1 MSSKRDYA
9 ELQNDEKFINCVE
22 NFDSSLDKIEASIL
36 EAVNF
41 KDYDELSTQ
50 ERVKLDNYLA
60 YSINSLYWMYV
71 KLQGLD
77 PNEHGIKN
85 ELSRTRQTILRDKEI
100 YERNTIR
107 PTLDKG
113 AAGRFIKHGLH
124 IRFDKDGKRISST
137 NGEIETKNDMDQS

>member
-1 MSSKRDYA
+1 MTSGARDYG
-9 ELQNDEKFINCVE
+9 ELRNDEKFINCVE
-22 NFDSSLDKIEASIL
+22 NFDESLDKIEASIQT
-36 EAVNF
+36 AIGF
-41 KDYDELSTQ
+41 KDYEELSTQ

-107 PTLDKG
+107 PKLDKG

-124 IRFDKDGKRISST
+124 LRYDKEGNPINDK
-137 NGEIETKNDMDQS
+137 GEHSNRDEPMEN

>member
-1 MSSKRDYA
+1 MSSRDYA
-9 ELQNDEKFINCVE
+9 ELRNDEKFINCVE
-22 NFDSSLDKIEASIL
+22 NFDASLDKIEADL
-36 EAVNF
+36 LLACGV

-85 ELSRTRQTILRDKEI
+85 ELSRVRQTILRDKQI

-107 PTLDKG
+107 PVLDKG

-124 IRFDKDGKRISST
+124 IRYDKDGKPIPANSDDAERRS
-137 NGEIETKNDMDQS
+137 